1 MIVGILYNIVLLL
14 INLVLGNIILVI
26 FIFDMNN
33 DIVSRVLVNK
43 YKILS
48 SIGNIYVNIVRG
60 NIIILIIGTK
70 IIFNKILIIFIS

>member
-1 MIVGILYNIVLLL
+1 M
-14 INLVLGNIILVI
+14 VI

-48 SIGNIYVNIVRG
+48 NIGNIYVNIVRG

>member
-1 MIVGILYNIVLLL
+1 M
-14 INLVLGNIILVI
+14 VI

-48 SIGNIYVNIVRG
+48 NIGNIYVNIVRG

-70 IIFNKILIIFIS
+70 IMFSKILIIFISKLLYMVIGIDTKNDKSDI

>member
-1 MIVGILYNIVLLL
+1 M
-14 INLVLGNIILVI
+14 VI

-48 SIGNIYVNIVRG
+48 NIGNIYVNIVGG

-70 IIFNKILIIFIS
+70 IMFSKILIIFISKLLYMVIGIDTKNDKNDI

>member
-1 MIVGILYNIVLLL
+1 
-14 INLVLGNIILVI
+14 
-26 FIFDMNN
+26 MNN

-48 SIGNIYVNIVRG
+48 NIGNIYVNIVMG

-70 IIFNKILIIFIS
+70 IMFSKILIIFISKLLYMVIGIDTKNDKSDI

>member
-1 MIVGILYNIVLLL
+1 M
-14 INLVLGNIILVI
+14 VI

-33 DIVSRVLVNK
+33 DIFSRVLVNK

-48 SIGNIYVNIVRG
+48 NIGNIYVIIVRG

-70 IIFNKILIIFIS
+70 IMFSKILIIFISKLLYMVIGIDTKNYKNDI

>member
-1 MIVGILYNIVLLL
+1 M
-14 INLVLGNIILVI
+14 VI

-48 SIGNIYVNIVRG
+48 NIGNIYVNIVMG

-70 IIFNKILIIFIS
+70 IMFSKILIIFIS

>member
-1 MIVGILYNIVLLL
+1 M
-14 INLVLGNIILVI
+14 VI

-48 SIGNIYVNIVRG
+48 NIGNIYVNIVMG

-70 IIFNKILIIFIS
+70 IMFSKILIIFISKLLYMVIGIDTKNDKNDI

>member
-1 MIVGILYNIVLLL
+1 
-14 INLVLGNIILVI
+14 LVI

-48 SIGNIYVNIVRG
+48 NIGNIYVNIVRG

-70 IIFNKILIIFIS
+70 IMFSKILYISKIQIPLHG

>member
-1 MIVGILYNIVLLL
+1 
-14 INLVLGNIILVI
+14 
-26 FIFDMNN
+26 MNN

-48 SIGNIYVNIVRG
+48 NIGNIYVNIVRG

-70 IIFNKILIIFIS
+70 IMFSKILIICISKLLYMVIGIDTKNDKSDI

>member
-1 MIVGILYNIVLLL
+1 M
-14 INLVLGNIILVI
+14 VI

-48 SIGNIYVNIVRG
+48 NIGNIYVNIVRG

-70 IIFNKILIIFIS
+70 IMFSKILIIFISKLLYMVIGIDTKNYKNDI

>member
-1 MIVGILYNIVLLL
+1 
-14 INLVLGNIILVI
+14 
-26 FIFDMNN
+26 MNN

-48 SIGNIYVNIVRG
+48 NIGNIYVNIVRG

>member
-1 MIVGILYNIVLLL
+1 M
-14 INLVLGNIILVI
+14 

-48 SIGNIYVNIVRG
+48 NIGNIYVNIVRG

-70 IIFNKILIIFIS
+70 IMFSKILIIFISKLLYMVIGIDTKNDKSDI

>member
-1 MIVGILYNIVLLL
+1 
-14 INLVLGNIILVI
+14 
-26 FIFDMNN
+26 MNN

-48 SIGNIYVNIVRG
+48 NIGNIYVNIVRG

-70 IIFNKILIIFIS
+70 IMFSKILIIFISKLLYMVIGIDTKNDKSDI

>member
-1 MIVGILYNIVLLL
+1 
-14 INLVLGNIILVI
+14 
-26 FIFDMNN
+26 MNN

-48 SIGNIYVNIVRG
+48 NIGNIYVNIVMG

-70 IIFNKILIIFIS
+70 IMFSKILIIFISKLLYMVIGIDTKNDKNDI

>member
-1 MIVGILYNIVLLL
+1 
-14 INLVLGNIILVI
+14 
-26 FIFDMNN
+26 MNN

-48 SIGNIYVNIVRG
+48 NIGNIYVNIVRG

-70 IIFNKILIIFIS
+70 IMFSKILIIFISKLLYMVIGIDTKNDYSDI

>member
-1 MIVGILYNIVLLL
+1 
-14 INLVLGNIILVI
+14 LVI

-33 DIVSRVLVNK
+33 DIVSIVLVNK

-48 SIGNIYVNIVRG
+48 NIGNIYVNIIMG

-70 IIFNKILIIFIS
+70 IMFSKILIIFISKLLYMVIGIDTKNDKSDI

>member
-1 MIVGILYNIVLLL
+1 
-14 INLVLGNIILVI
+14 
-26 FIFDMNN
+26 MNN

-48 SIGNIYVNIVRG
+48 NIGNIYVNIVMG

-70 IIFNKILIIFIS
+70 IMFSKILIIFISKLLYMVIGIGTKNDKSDI

>member
-1 MIVGILYNIVLLL
+1 M
-14 INLVLGNIILVI
+14 VI

-33 DIVSRVLVNK
+33 DIFSRVLVNK

-48 SIGNIYVNIVRG
+48 NIGNIYVIIVRG

-70 IIFNKILIIFIS
+70 IMFSKILIIFISKLLYMVIGTDTKNDKSDI

>member
-1 MIVGILYNIVLLL
+1 
-14 INLVLGNIILVI
+14 
-26 FIFDMNN
+26 MNN

-48 SIGNIYVNIVRG
+48 NIGNIYVIIVRG

-70 IIFNKILIIFIS
+70 IMFSKILIIFISKLLYMVIGIDTKNDKNDI

>member
-1 MIVGILYNIVLLL
+1 M
-14 INLVLGNIILVI
+14 VI

-48 SIGNIYVNIVRG
+48 NIGNIYVNIVMG

-70 IIFNKILIIFIS
+70 IMFSKILIIFISKLLYMVIGIDTKNDKSDI